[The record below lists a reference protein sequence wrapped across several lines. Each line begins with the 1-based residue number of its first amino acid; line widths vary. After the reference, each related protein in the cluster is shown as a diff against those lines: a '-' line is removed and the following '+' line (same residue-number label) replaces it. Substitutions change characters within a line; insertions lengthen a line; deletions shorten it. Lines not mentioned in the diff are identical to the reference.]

1 MTIQEF
7 DTIRWGAGMRAEFQG
22 RIYDVVNCDFEDKTI
37 GLDIDGEL
45 IEVACKLCK
54 IV

>member
-1 MTIQEF
+1 MTVDEF
-7 DTIRWGAGMRAEFQG
+7 DKIRWTRGMRAEFQG
-22 RIYDVVNCDFEDKTI
+22 RIYDVVNCDFEDATI

-45 IEVACKLCK
+45 LEVPCELCE